1 MTQPARPS
9 PKRRER
15 PRGRVRLRKHPKAPN
30 ARDTMTTP
38 FAKVTHVILDLDG
51 TLINT
56 EQLVDEVVSAV
67 LHKRGD
73 FTASRVRKAME
84 HVRGMRPGDGTRA
97 VMDLL
102 EITDVSVDALLAET
116 SALLDARWGEVSM
129 MPGARRLL
137 DHLHAHGVKTALAT
151 STPAAFLAKKMLS
164 HDGWVERLDVVAT
177 GDEVENGKPE
187 PDIFLLAA
195 ERLGVDPRTC
205 VVLEDTPLG
214 VKAAKA
220 AGAFAIAIP
229 SIHDDFAA
237 YEDAGADQTI
247 RSLYDL
253 DLSLWGLPPFGDR
266 VDVALA
272 PSDTKADGDDRRRPA
287 FESVLPLRP
296 AVRLGG
302 PVVRGF
308 GRGSKTLGVPTAN
321 LDVAP
326 IKKESDALAPG
337 IYFGW
342 AGLRGNANDGVVRGD
357 GENVVIENVIAPM
370 VMSIGWNPFFDNAT
384 KTVEPWLLRDFDGD
398 FYGRELRLA
407 VLGYVRPEADFAS
420 LEALIERIHMD
431 ADVARGALA
440 MERFEAGKEDPY
452 LKFVDIEARE

>member
-1 MTQPARPS
+1 
-9 PKRRER
+9 
-15 PRGRVRLRKHPKAPN
+15 
-30 ARDTMTTP
+30 MTTP

-137 DHLHAHGVKTALAT
+137 DHLHVHGVKTALAT

-164 HDGWVERLDVVAT
+164 HDGWVERLSVVAT
-177 GDEVENGKPE
+177 GDEVENGKPK

-253 DLSLWGLPPFGDR
+253 DLSLWGLPPFRDR
-266 VDVALA
+266 VDVALKKAA
-272 PSDTKADGDDRRRPA
+272 PSNTKADGNDVRVSDA
-287 FESVLPLRP
+287 VVVESVLPLSP

-342 AGLRGNANDGVVRGD
+342 AGLRGNANDA
-357 GENVVIENVIAPM
+357 NSPSIENVIAPM

-384 KTVEPWLLRDFDGD
+384 KTVEPWLLRDFGKDGD

-420 LEALIERIHMD
+420 LEALVERIHRD

-440 MERFEAGKEDPY
+440 MERFEGGKEDPY
-452 LKFVDIEARE
+452 LKFCT

>member
-1 MTQPARPS
+1 MWSFLVAFLGTARFDAYTS
-9 PKRRER
+9 A
-15 PRGRVRLRKHPKAPN
+15 RVSVVPVVQVVPDAGEPPEYIC
-30 ARDTMTTP
+30 DETMTTP
-38 FAKVTHVILDLDG
+38 FAKLTHVILDLDG

-84 HVRGMRPGDGTRA
+84 QVRGMRPSDGTRA
-97 VMDLL
+97 IMDILD
-102 EITDVSVDALLAET
+102 IRNVSVEEMLAET

-129 MPGARRLL
+129 MPGAARLL

-151 STPAAFLAKKMLS
+151 STPAEFLVKKMAS
-164 HDGWVERLDVVAT
+164 HDGWVERLSAIAT
-177 GDEVENGKPE
+177 GDEVVNGKPS
-187 PDIFLLAA
+187 PDIFALAA
-195 ERLGVDPRTC
+195 ERLGVDPQTC
-205 VVLEDTPLG
+205 LVLEDTPLG

-247 RSLYDL
+247 RSLYDFEPER
-253 DLSLWGLPPFGDR
+253 WGLPPFADR
-266 VDVALA
+266 VDVAV
-272 PSDTKADGDDRRRPA
+272 PSGKNLGDAA

-296 AVRLGG
+296 VIRLGG

-308 GRGSKTLGVPTAN
+308 GRGSSTLGIPTAN

-342 AGLRGNANDGVVRGD
+342 AGLRGDASDGARGKDDVV
-357 GENVVIENVIAPM
+357 APM
-370 VMSIGWNPFFDNAT
+370 VMSIGWNPFFENAR
-384 KTVEPWLLRDFDGD
+384 KTVEPWLLRDFGKDGD

-407 VLGYVRPEADFAS
+407 VLGSVRPEANFAS
-420 LEALIERIHMD
+420 LEKLIERIHRD

-440 MERFEAGKEDPY
+440 MERFEGAKEDPY
-452 LKFVDIEARE
+452 IKFLDGA

>member
-1 MTQPARPS
+1 MWSFLVAFLGTARFDAYTS
-9 PKRRER
+9 A
-15 PRGRVRLRKHPKAPN
+15 RVSVVPVVQVVPDAGEPPEYIC
-30 ARDTMTTP
+30 DETMTTP
-38 FAKVTHVILDLDG
+38 FAKLTHVILDLDG

-84 HVRGMRPGDGTRA
+84 QVRGMRPSDGTRA
-97 VMDLL
+97 IMDILD
-102 EITDVSVDALLAET
+102 IRNVSVEEMLAET

-129 MPGARRLL
+129 MPGAARLL

-151 STPAAFLAKKMLS
+151 STPAEFLVKKMAS
-164 HDGWVERLDVVAT
+164 HDGWVERLSAIAT
-177 GDEVENGKPE
+177 GDEVVNGKPS
-187 PDIFLLAA
+187 PDIFALAA
-195 ERLGVDPRTC
+195 ERLGVDPQTC
-205 VVLEDTPLG
+205 LILEDTPLG

-247 RSLYDL
+247 RSLYDFEPER
-253 DLSLWGLPPFGDR
+253 WGLPPFADR
-266 VDVALA
+266 VDVAV
-272 PSDTKADGDDRRRPA
+272 PSGKNLGEAA

-296 AVRLGG
+296 VIRLGG

-308 GRGSKTLGVPTAN
+308 GRGSSTLGIPTAN

-342 AGLRGNANDGVVRGD
+342 AGLRGDASDGARGKDDVV
-357 GENVVIENVIAPM
+357 APM
-370 VMSIGWNPFFDNAT
+370 VMSIGWNPFFENAR
-384 KTVEPWLLRDFDGD
+384 KTVEPWLLRDFGKDGD

-407 VLGYVRPEADFAS
+407 VLGYVRPEANFAS
-420 LEALIERIHMD
+420 LEKLIERIHRD

-440 MERFEAGKEDPY
+440 MERFEGAKEDPY
-452 LKFVDIEARE
+452 IKFLDGA

>member
-1 MTQPARPS
+1 MWSFLVAFLGTARFDAYTS
-9 PKRRER
+9 A
-15 PRGRVRLRKHPKAPN
+15 RVSVVPVVQVVPDAGEPPEYIC
-30 ARDTMTTP
+30 DETMTTP
-38 FAKVTHVILDLDG
+38 FAKLTHVILDLDG

-84 HVRGMRPGDGTRA
+84 QVRGMRPSDGTRA
-97 VMDLL
+97 IMDILD
-102 EITDVSVDALLAET
+102 IRNVSVEEMLAET

-129 MPGARRLL
+129 MPGAARLL
-137 DHLHAHGVKTALAT
+137 DHLHVHGVKTALAT
-151 STPAAFLAKKMLS
+151 STPAEFLVKKMAS
-164 HDGWVERLDVVAT
+164 HDGWVERLSAIAT
-177 GDEVENGKPE
+177 GDEVVNGKPS
-187 PDIFLLAA
+187 PDIFALAA
-195 ERLGVDPRTC
+195 ERLGVDPQTC
-205 VVLEDTPLG
+205 LVLEDTPLG

-247 RSLYDL
+247 RSLYDFEPER
-253 DLSLWGLPPFGDR
+253 WGLPPFADR
-266 VDVALA
+266 VDVAV
-272 PSDTKADGDDRRRPA
+272 PSGKNLGDAA

-296 AVRLGG
+296 VIRLGG

-308 GRGSKTLGVPTAN
+308 GRGSSTLGIPTAN

-342 AGLRGNANDGVVRGD
+342 AGLRGDASDGARGKDDVV
-357 GENVVIENVIAPM
+357 APM
-370 VMSIGWNPFFDNAT
+370 VMSIGWNPFFENAR
-384 KTVEPWLLRDFDGD
+384 KTVEPWLLRDFGKDGD

-407 VLGYVRPEADFAS
+407 VLGYVRPEANFAS
-420 LEALIERIHMD
+420 LEKLIERIHRD

-440 MERFEAGKEDPY
+440 MERFEGAKEDPY
-452 LKFVDIEARE
+452 IKFLDGA

>member
-1 MTQPARPS
+1 MWSFLVAFLGTARFDAYTS
-9 PKRRER
+9 A
-15 PRGRVRLRKHPKAPN
+15 RVSVVPVVQVVPDAGEPPEYIC
-30 ARDTMTTP
+30 DETMTTP
-38 FAKVTHVILDLDG
+38 FAKLTHVILDLDG

-84 HVRGMRPGDGTRA
+84 QVRGMRPSDGTRA
-97 VMDLL
+97 IMDILD
-102 EITDVSVDALLAET
+102 IRNVSVEEMLAET

-129 MPGARRLL
+129 MPGAARLL

-151 STPAAFLAKKMLS
+151 STPAEFLVKKMAS
-164 HDGWVERLDVVAT
+164 HDGWVERLSAIAT
-177 GDEVENGKPE
+177 GDEVVNGKPS
-187 PDIFLLAA
+187 PDIFALAA
-195 ERLGVDPRTC
+195 ERLGVDPQTC
-205 VVLEDTPLG
+205 LVLEDTPLG

-247 RSLYDL
+247 RSLYDFEPER
-253 DLSLWGLPPFGDR
+253 WGLPPFADR
-266 VDVALA
+266 VDVAV
-272 PSDTKADGDDRRRPA
+272 PSGKNLGEAA

-296 AVRLGG
+296 VIRLGG

-308 GRGSKTLGVPTAN
+308 GRGSSTLGIPTAN

-342 AGLRGNANDGVVRGD
+342 AGLRGDASDGARGKDDVV
-357 GENVVIENVIAPM
+357 APM
-370 VMSIGWNPFFDNAT
+370 VMSIGWNPFFENAR
-384 KTVEPWLLRDFDGD
+384 KTVEPWLLRDFGKDGD

-407 VLGYVRPEADFAS
+407 VLGYVRPEANFAS
-420 LEALIERIHMD
+420 LEKLIERIHRD

-440 MERFEAGKEDPY
+440 MERFEGAKEDPY
-452 LKFVDIEARE
+452 IKFLDGA

>member
-1 MTQPARPS
+1 
-9 PKRRER
+9 
-15 PRGRVRLRKHPKAPN
+15 
-30 ARDTMTTP
+30 MTTP
-38 FAKVTHVILDLDG
+38 FAKLTHVILDLDG

-84 HVRGMRPGDGTRA
+84 QVRGMRPSDGTRA
-97 VMDLL
+97 IMDILD
-102 EITDVSVDALLAET
+102 IRNVSVEEMLAET

-129 MPGARRLL
+129 MPGAARLL

-151 STPAAFLAKKMLS
+151 STPAEFLVKKMAS
-164 HDGWVERLDVVAT
+164 HDGWVERLSAIAT
-177 GDEVENGKPE
+177 GDEVVNGKPS
-187 PDIFLLAA
+187 PDIFALAA
-195 ERLGVDPRTC
+195 ERLGVDPQTC
-205 VVLEDTPLG
+205 LVLEDTPLG

-247 RSLYDL
+247 RSLYDFEPER
-253 DLSLWGLPPFGDR
+253 WGLPPFADR
-266 VDVALA
+266 VDVAV
-272 PSDTKADGDDRRRPA
+272 PSGKNLGDAA

-296 AVRLGG
+296 VIRLGG

-308 GRGSKTLGVPTAN
+308 GRGSSTLGIPTAN

-342 AGLRGNANDGVVRGD
+342 AGLRGDASDGARGKDDVV
-357 GENVVIENVIAPM
+357 APM
-370 VMSIGWNPFFDNAT
+370 VMSIGWNPFFENAR
-384 KTVEPWLLRDFDGD
+384 KTVEPWLLRDFGKDGD

-407 VLGYVRPEADFAS
+407 VLGYVRPEANFAS
-420 LEALIERIHMD
+420 LEKLIERIHRD

-440 MERFEAGKEDPY
+440 MERFEGAKEDPY
-452 LKFVDIEARE
+452 IKFLDGA

>member
-1 MTQPARPS
+1 
-9 PKRRER
+9 
-15 PRGRVRLRKHPKAPN
+15 
-30 ARDTMTTP
+30 MTTP

-137 DHLHAHGVKTALAT
+137 DHLHVHGVKTALAT

-164 HDGWVERLDVVAT
+164 HDGWVERLSVVAT
-177 GDEVENGKPE
+177 GDEVENGKPK
-187 PDIFLLAA
+187 PDIFILAA

-253 DLSLWGLPPFGDR
+253 DLSLWGLPPFRDR
-266 VDVALA
+266 VDVAFRVA
-272 PSDTKADGDDRRRPA
+272 PSNTKADGNDVSVNDA
-287 FESVLPLRP
+287 FVVESVLPLCP

-342 AGLRGNANDGVVRGD
+342 AGLRGNDSNDDANDSRND
-357 GENVVIENVIAPM
+357 GEAQNVIENVIAPM

-384 KTVEPWLLRDFDGD
+384 KTVEPWLLRDFGKDGD

-420 LEALIERIHMD
+420 LEALVERIHRD

-440 MERFEAGKEDPY
+440 MERFEGGKEDPY
-452 LKFVDIEARE
+452 LKFVE

>member
-1 MTQPARPS
+1 
-9 PKRRER
+9 
-15 PRGRVRLRKHPKAPN
+15 
-30 ARDTMTTP
+30 MTTP

-137 DHLHAHGVKTALAT
+137 DHLHVHGVKTALAT

-164 HDGWVERLDVVAT
+164 HDGWVERLSVVAT

-266 VDVALA
+266 VDVKLA
-272 PSDTKADGDDRRRPA
+272 PSEKKADGNDRSVSDA
-287 FESVLPLRP
+287 FESVLPLNP

-342 AGLRGNANDGVVRGD
+342 AGLRGNANDA
-357 GENVVIENVIAPM
+357 NSPSIENVIAPM

-384 KTVEPWLLRDFDGD
+384 KTVEPWLLRDFGKDGD

-420 LEALIERIHMD
+420 LEALIERIHRD

-440 MERFEAGKEDPY
+440 MERFEGGKEDPY
-452 LKFVDIEARE
+452 LKFVEIEARE

>member
-1 MTQPARPS
+1 
-9 PKRRER
+9 
-15 PRGRVRLRKHPKAPN
+15 
-30 ARDTMTTP
+30 MTTP

-137 DHLHAHGVKTALAT
+137 DHLHVHGVKTALAT

-164 HDGWVERLDVVAT
+164 HDGWVERLSVVAT
-177 GDEVENGKPE
+177 GDEVENGKPK

-253 DLSLWGLPPFGDR
+253 DLSLWGLPPFRDR
-266 VDVALA
+266 VDVALLAA
-272 PSDTKADGDDRRRPA
+272 PSDIKKADGNDGVSDREA
-287 FESVLPLRP
+287 FVESVLPLSP

-326 IKKESDALAPG
+326 INKESDALAPG

-342 AGLRGNANDGVVRGD
+342 AGLRGNANDA
-357 GENVVIENVIAPM
+357 NSPSIENVIAPM

-384 KTVEPWLLRDFDGD
+384 KTVEPWLLRDFGKDGD

-407 VLGYVRPEADFAS
+407 VLGYVRQEADFAS
-420 LEALIERIHMD
+420 LEALVERIHRD

-440 MERFEAGKEDPY
+440 MERFEGGKEDPY
-452 LKFVDIEARE
+452 LKFCT